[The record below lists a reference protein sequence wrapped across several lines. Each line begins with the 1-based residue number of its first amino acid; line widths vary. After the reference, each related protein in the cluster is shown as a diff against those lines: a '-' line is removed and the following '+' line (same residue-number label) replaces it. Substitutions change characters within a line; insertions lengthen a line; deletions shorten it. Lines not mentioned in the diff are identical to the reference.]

1 MPAAE
6 RYPLHWPDG
15 QPRTPLDR
23 PRMRLPCRRCAR
35 LVLFTWYSMPGPKAV
50 HTGAV
55 STTMVSEPHLRP
67 DGTLCESE
75 LNDALERAKAELG

>member
-1 MPAAE
+1 
-6 RYPLHWPDG
+6 
-15 QPRTPLDR
+15 
-23 PRMRLPCRRCAR
+23 
-35 LVLFTWYSMPGPKAV
+35 MPGPKAV